1 MSTNRFEIFSTAVLR
16 LVRSV
21 QGIKAQ
27 KMAEY
32 DLKGTGA
39 VCLCRIYESGVGLT
53 AVELARACGVDKAQ
67 ISRTVA
73 ELSGRGLVL
82 REGAGRYKQKYQ
94 LTYAGAEI
102 AADVLA
108 TMREIEKTVSMGIS
122 DAELDG
128 FYRTLYRL
136 CDNFEALL
144 QKHQAE

>member
-39 VCLCRIYESGVGLT
+39 VCLCRIYESGTGLT
-53 AVELARACGVDKAQ
+53 AAELARACEVDKAQ
-67 ISRTVA
+67 ISRTMA

-82 REGAGRYKQKYQ
+82 REGEGRYKQKYQ
-94 LTYAGAEI
+94 LTPTGAAI
-102 AADVLA
+102 AADVLD
-108 TMREIEKTVSMGIS
+108 TMREIEKTVSMGID

-128 FYRTLYRL
+128 FYSTLYRL

-144 QKHQAE
+144 KKQQA